1 MRKGKERDRGRVSVC
16 VTLKVRKKVGGRE
29 RERAER
35 LQTVHSFFL
44 MNEEQVIEIDRLAM
58 AGDV

>member
-35 LQTVHSFFL
+35 L
-44 MNEEQVIEIDRLAM
+44 
-58 AGDV
+58 